1 MYYTLVVEFLEFD
14 KISHQ
19 IDVLSLCCRMKKKLV
34 VFINIDQQTKFVN
47 ICNKLI

>member
-14 KISHQ
+14 K

-34 VFINIDQQTKFVN
+34 VFINTDQQTKFVN